1 MPVSPDE
8 LWSKV
13 DEYLGRILVPEE
25 EALHH
30 ALETS
35 AAAGL
40 PAIQVAPNQGAF
52 LMLLARMIRARSIL
66 EIGTLGGYST
76 IWLARGLEPGGKL
89 VTLEYEPR
97 HATVAQA
104 NLDFAGLSDVVTVLT
119 GRARDAMVRMI
130 QEGAAPFDFIFIDG
144 DKPALAEYFD
154 LSLQLSHPGTVL
166 VLDNVVR
173 EGNVLTPGHD
183 ANVDGVRRLFE
194 RMRDEPRITATAL
207 QTVGSKGHDGFAI
220 AVVR

>member
-1 MPVSPDE
+1 MVHSDE

-13 DEYLGRILVPEE
+13 DEYLGEMLVPEDD
-25 EALHH
+25 ALRH

-76 IWLARGLEPGGKL
+76 IWLARGLEPGGRL

-97 HATVAQA
+97 HAAVAQS
-104 NLDFAGLSDVVTVLT
+104 NLDFAGLGDVAKILT
-119 GRARDAMVRMI
+119 GRARDAMLQMI
-130 QEGAAPFDFIFIDG
+130 RENSGPFDLIFIDA
-144 DKPALAEYFD
+144 DKPALTEYFE

-173 EGNVLTPGHD
+173 EGAVLTPGSD
-183 ANVDGVRRLFE
+183 ANADGVRRLFD